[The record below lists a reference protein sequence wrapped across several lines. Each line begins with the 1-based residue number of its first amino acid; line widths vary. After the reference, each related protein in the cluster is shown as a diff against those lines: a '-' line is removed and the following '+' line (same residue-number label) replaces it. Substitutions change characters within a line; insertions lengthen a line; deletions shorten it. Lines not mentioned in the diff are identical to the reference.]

1 MSGKGRMPMRRFVA
15 LAALAVALV
24 CALVPSVS
32 FTEDRDTVQLAKV
45 IYALA
50 RDESYATKLAIG
62 TVVMNRV
69 RATGSTTRWARC
81 STSSSSFRR
90 AAATMAKA

>member
-1 MSGKGRMPMRRFVA
+1 MAVHERFARIQLSGKGRMPMRRFVA

-50 RDESYATKLAIG
+50 RDELCDK
-62 TVVMNRV
+62 
-69 RATGSTTRWARC
+69 ARD
-81 STSSSSFRR
+81 RHGGDEPR
-90 AAATMAKA
+90 GERLV